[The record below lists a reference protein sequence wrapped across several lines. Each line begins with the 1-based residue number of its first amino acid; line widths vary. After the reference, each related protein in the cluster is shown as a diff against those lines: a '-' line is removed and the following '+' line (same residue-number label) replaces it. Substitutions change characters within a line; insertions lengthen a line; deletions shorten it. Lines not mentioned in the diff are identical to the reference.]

1 MNNLKES
8 IRTLSPFYFALPM
21 STGILA
27 ISTFTLNYTG
37 IAEFFFFINHIELV
51 ALGALLSYRLIFFFE
66 DFIKDLSS
74 HKKGAGFLTMVV
86 ALCVFGSA
94 NVILRDNYNLA
105 AALWVIALCV
115 WMILIYSFLVF
126 ISVKKDKPLLEDGIN
141 GSWLLMIVSVQ
152 AISILGN
159 LIAPYFGV
167 DSAVTLFVT
176 IGFYLLG
183 MLFYLIIIAFIFYRI
198 VFLPMKPADFVPS
211 FWINMGAA
219 AISTLAGAILVK
231 SMNGVAIFHSF
242 IPIIQVLTILFWMGG
257 TWWIPAVGFLEL
269 WKRRNIEVK
278 YNPGYWSLVF
288 PLGVYTFCTWQLAE
302 VMDLSFLKII
312 PEYFI
317 YIAWASWLIT
327 FWKMGQKN
335 YLLFKRN

>member
-1 MNNLKES
+1 MDKLKEG
-8 IRTLSPFYFALPM
+8 IRRLSPFYFALPM

-27 ISTFTLNYTG
+27 IATFTLNYKM
-37 IAEFFFFINHIELV
+37 IAEFFFIINHLELLI
-51 ALGALLSYRLIFFFE
+51 LGILLVSRLIFFFE
-66 DFIKDLSS
+66 DFIKDLGS
-74 HKKGAGFLTMVV
+74 HEKGAGFLTMVV

-94 NVILRDNYNLA
+94 NVILRDKYNLA
-105 AALWVIALCV
+105 AVLWVLALAIWV
-115 WMILIYSFLVF
+115 VLIYSFLVF
-126 ISVKKDKPLLEDGIN
+126 ISVKKDKPLLEEGIN
-141 GSWLLMIVSVQ
+141 GSWLLMVVSVQ

-159 LIAPYFGV
+159 LIAPQFGV
-167 DSAVTLFVT
+167 DSALNLFIT
-176 IGFYLLG
+176 TGFYLLG

-198 VFLPMKPADFVPS
+198 VFLPMSPADFVPS

-231 SMNGVAIFHSF
+231 SMSGVAIFHNF
-242 IPIIQVLTILFWMGG
+242 IPIIQVLTILFWVGG

-288 PLGVYTFCTWQLAE
+288 PLGVYTFCTWQLAD
-302 VMDLSFLKII
+302 VMDLGFLKII

-317 YIAWASWLIT
+317 YLAWASWLVT
-327 FWKMGQKN
+327 FWKMSQKN
-335 YLLFKRN
+335 YQLYK